1 MDLKSR
7 LRRIEG
13 LGGFQAS
20 SMSPLRSGLS
30 SQASH
35 TSTPLRTAT
44 PRDFKPPNISS
55 IKSKSPA
62 LTNRSEDTYRPPSH
76 WSRPSESETW
86 TKLLAEKEQSCSN
99 LSQALEEMR
108 AEVCEKNRQI
118 SELRSIVG
126 SYEGK
131 LNAYFGKDYEKLL
144 VQKSI
149 QIQQLE
155 EENKRFKDKLDQET
169 QKLAHLV
176 SDGDRKLSE
185 VRQQIV
191 TLIKKN
197 QELETHKTTSPL
209 YEVLQKF
216 QRENKALS
224 DKLQTQTAQSCTKQ
238 QYDALEQDFHMI
250 EDMQNRVIGENVTLK
265 RQLEEANGRE
275 KTLARSISVAV
286 SWLVDAQAELQ
297 QLLIVV
303 QSVREGS
310 QIDLRML
317 LSPAGAK
324 RSEVV
329 PVEQL
334 VAGSKQRLGELK
346 TLLLEV
352 YSEYCTQACTV
363 H

>member
-118 SELRSIVG
+118 SELRSCRSRRG
-126 SYEGK
+126 STG
-131 LNAYFGKDYEKLL
+131 
-144 VQKSI
+144 
-149 QIQQLE
+149 
-155 EENKRFKDKLDQET
+155 
-169 QKLAHLV
+169 
-176 SDGDRKLSE
+176 
-185 VRQQIV
+185 
-191 TLIKKN
+191 
-197 QELETHKTTSPL
+197 
-209 YEVLQKF
+209 
-216 QRENKALS
+216 
-224 DKLQTQTAQSCTKQ
+224 
-238 QYDALEQDFHMI
+238 
-250 EDMQNRVIGENVTLK
+250 
-265 RQLEEANGRE
+265 
-275 KTLARSISVAV
+275 ARPRSVARKAYRPRNH
-286 SWLVDAQAELQ
+286 SGRR
-297 QLLIVV
+297 LI
-303 QSVREGS
+303 R
-310 QIDLRML
+310 
-317 LSPAGAK
+317 
-324 RSEVV
+324 
-329 PVEQL
+329 
-334 VAGSKQRLGELK
+334 
-346 TLLLEV
+346 
-352 YSEYCTQACTV
+352 
-363 H
+363 